1 MPEKNNLEILYP
13 EVELYGYKV
22 KPWGLKQ
29 LTELSPYLYSLKE
42 EIKKK
47 GVDVFKLFGL
57 EETKGKKQKDDLNM
71 MIEGL
76 FDISTSIAPYAIK
89 IICVSSGMPQTEA
102 EELSIDKGMI
112 FLLTIVEQNINFL
125 KNCLGLVTEKV
136 KNLKAEQA

>member
-1 MPEKNNLEILYP
+1 MPVKDELEILYP

-29 LTELSPYLYSLKE
+29 LAELSPYLYSLKE

-47 GVDVFKLFGL
+47 GVDIFKIFGL
-57 EETKGKKQKDDLNM
+57 EETKGKNQKDDTNM

-76 FDISTSIAPYAIK
+76 FDLSTSIAPYAIK

-102 EELSIDKGMI
+102 EGLPIDKAMV

-125 KNCLGLVTEKV
+125 KNSLGLVTEKIGD
-136 KNLKAEQA
+136 LKAQQA